1 MTLSRAC
8 LVFVAAGL
16 GATVDVF
23 PNTTAQAEL
32 PQLQMLNHLEIGR
45 WELRQRDTGG
55 STQICVGTDRSRLI
69 QIRHPDLACD
79 RVVLEDAPSSITVQ
93 YTCRGH
99 GYGRTR
105 IRRENGQL
113 AQIDTQGIAEG
124 LPFDLS
130 VEGRRTGD
138 CQP

>member
-93 YTCRGH
+93 Y
-99 GYGRTR
+99 R